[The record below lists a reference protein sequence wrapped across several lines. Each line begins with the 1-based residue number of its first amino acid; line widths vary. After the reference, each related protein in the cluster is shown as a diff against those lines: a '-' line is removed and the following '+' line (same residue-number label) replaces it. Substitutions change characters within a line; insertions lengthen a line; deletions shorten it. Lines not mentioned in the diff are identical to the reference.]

1 MPTINDLLK
10 SLLEKAK
17 DKEYF
22 TIPFFIELL
31 MLGAQVLK
39 LFDGD
44 EDAKVYGAG
53 GGDLGLAMELY
64 SEATGSYMAIPG
76 PLSRSIMAMILRA
89 LIARVLQELPNS
101 DLPDAVKE
109 LVKKC
114 LEALQE
120 LL

>member
-10 SLLEKAK
+10 SLLARAKAG
-17 DKEYF
+17 DF
-22 TIPFFIELL
+22 GIAFAIELL
-31 MLGAQVLK
+31 QLGALVLQ

-53 GGDLGLAMELY
+53 GGDLETAMLLY
-64 SEATGSYMAIPG
+64 SEATGSYMAMPG
-76 PLSRSIMAMILRA
+76 PLSRAILAMVIRA
-89 LIARVLQELPNS
+89 VIARVLQELPGS